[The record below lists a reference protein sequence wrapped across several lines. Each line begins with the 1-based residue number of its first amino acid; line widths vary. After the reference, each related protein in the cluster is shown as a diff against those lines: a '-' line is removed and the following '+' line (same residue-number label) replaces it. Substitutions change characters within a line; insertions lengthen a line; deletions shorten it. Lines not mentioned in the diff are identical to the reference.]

1 MPGLNVRVYAQ
12 YTASAST
19 ALGFLRG
26 CASLLF
32 FEEKWLLFMAQSVCL
47 FVCSYFVP
55 FLLSVKTRPVRMPPG
70 YQADLVIQ
78 LVWVDGE
85 PPQQITSLA
94 VNSAYGL

>member
-1 MPGLNVRVYAQ
+1 MPGLNVWVYAQ
-12 YTASAST
+12 YAASAGT
-19 ALGFLRG
+19 ALDLLRD
-26 CASLLF
+26 CASLVF
-32 FEEKWLLFMAQSVCL
+32 SQEKQLLFMAQSVCL

-55 FLLSVKTRPVRMPPG
+55 LLLSVKTRPVRMPPG

>member
-1 MPGLNVRVYAQ
+1 MYAQ
-12 YTASAST
+12 YSTSAST
-19 ALGFLRG
+19 ALNFLG
-26 CASLLF
+26 DCASLVF
-32 FEEKWLLFMAQSVCL
+32 SQETQLLFMAQSACL
-47 FVCSYFVP
+47 FFCSYFIP
-55 FLLSVKTRPVRMPPG
+55 LLLSVKTRPVRMPPG

>member
-1 MPGLNVRVYAQ
+1 MSFYKV
-12 YTASAST
+12 SKESI
-19 ALGFLRG
+19 LGFPFKLTIHND
-26 CASLLF
+26 ANQLF
-32 FEEKWLLFMAQSVCL
+32 FMAQCL
-47 FVCSYFVP
+47 FVCSHFVTP
-55 FLLSVKTRPVRMPPG
+55 LLSVKARPVRMPPG

>member
-1 MPGLNVRVYAQ
+1 MH
-12 YTASAST
+12 TAVVLLTDSV
-19 ALGFLRG
+19 
-26 CASLLF
+26 SLIFSQGKNLY
-32 FEEKWLLFMAQSVCL
+32 FMAQSVCL
-47 FVCSYFVP
+47 YFAPLV
-55 FLLSVKTRPVRMPPG
+55 SVKTRPVRMPPG

>member
-1 MPGLNVRVYAQ
+1 MPSLNVRVYAQ
-12 YTASAST
+12 YAASPGT
-19 ALGFLRG
+19 GLDLLMD
-26 CASLLF
+26 CASLVF
-32 FEEKWLLFMAQSVCL
+32 SQEKQLLFMAQSVCL
-47 FVCSYFVP
+47 FVCYFVP
-55 FLLSVKTRPVRMPPG
+55 LLLSVKTRPLRMPPG

>member
-1 MPGLNVRVYAQ
+1 MYAK
-12 YTASAST
+12 YAAIVHTAVVLLMDSAS
-19 ALGFLRG
+19 LIF
-26 CASLLF
+26 SQEKYLF
-32 FEEKWLLFMAQSVCL
+32 FMAQSIC
-47 FVCSYFVP
+47 FYFAP
-55 FLLSVKTRPVRMPPG
+55 LLSVKTRPVRMPPG

>member
-1 MPGLNVRVYAQ
+1 MVCAQ
-12 YTASAST
+12 YTASAGT
-19 ALGFLRG
+19 ALDLFRD
-26 CASLLF
+26 CTSLAF
-32 FEEKWLLFMAQSVCL
+32 SQEELLLFMTPSVCL
-47 FVCSYFVP
+47 FVRSYFV
-55 FLLSVKTRPVRMPPG
+55 FLLLSVKTRPVRMPPG

>member
-1 MPGLNVRVYAQ
+1 MIL
-12 YTASAST
+12 S
-19 ALGFLRG
+19 G
-26 CASLLF
+26 CF
-32 FEEKWLLFMAQSVCL
+32 HGPM

-55 FLLSVKTRPVRMPPG
+55 LLLLPSVKARPVRMPPG